1 MSWLVESFH
10 WPYLLLVLGIIP
22 LLAWRLFA
30 VRSNQPLT
38 FSSTDFAQSITP
50 TLKQRL
56 TWIPPALLLASLT
69 LLIIA
74 LAGPR
79 EGRELT
85 MADTEG
91 IAIELLVDRSGS
103 MQAIDFKIGTTSVNR
118 LAAIKD
124 VAGRFVLG
132 DDKKLEGRS
141 NDLVGLIT
149 FAGNADGMTPPTL
162 DHPFLISQLL
172 STRIV
177 TRRSEDGTAI
187 GDAIGLAVEKLSALE
202 KNQKSKIKS
211 RIAILLTDGENTAG
225 DLDPLQAADLA
236 KMMNIKIYT
245 IGVGTRGYANFP
257 VRDMFGRVGYQR
269 TKVNI
274 DEETLQKIAEATGG
288 KYFRATSTS
297 SLEEIY
303 GVIDKLEKS
312 KVEERRYTDYRELA
326 VQPFKF
332 GSWSIPSLTWWALM
346 GLGLQLVLK
355 HTVFRRFG

>member
-10 WPYLLLVLGIIP
+10 WPYMLLLLGVIP
-22 LLAWRLFA
+22 LLAWRMLA
-30 VRSNQPLT
+30 MGTSEPLA
-38 FSSTDFAQSITP
+38 FSSTDFAQSIKP
-50 TLKQRL
+50 TWKQRL
-56 TWIPPALLLASLT
+56 TWIPPTLFLVSMS

-85 MADTEG
+85 IADTEG
-91 IAIELLVDRSGS
+91 VAIELLVDRSGS
-103 MQAIDFKIGTTSVNR
+103 MQAIDFKIGTTSVDR
-118 LAAIKD
+118 LTAIKD
-124 VAGRFVLG
+124 VARRFVLG
-132 DDKKLEGRS
+132 DDKKLKGRQ

-162 DHPFLISQLL
+162 DHPFLVSQLID
-172 STRIV
+172 TEIV
-177 TRRSEDGTAI
+177 SRRSEDGTAI

-236 KMMNIKIYT
+236 KTMNIKVYT

-257 VRDMFGRVGYQR
+257 VQDMFGRVGYQR

-274 DEETLQKIAEATGG
+274 DEETLQKIADTTGG
-288 KYFRATSTS
+288 KYFRATSTT

-303 GVIDKLEKS
+303 SVIDQLEKS

-326 VQPFKF
+326 VQPLQV
-332 GSWSIPSLTWWALM
+332 GSKSIPSLTWWALI